1 MSYIKSSGLITIENK
16 NYLQIFLEKE
26 YFYQVIENNEDKKIV
41 EFLVEEP
48 DRKDINNLKAISLI
62 LNAYHRK
69 NEEVFLK
76 MFAQMSEDEKEKLIE
91 AYKQLPSNDK
101 ENEIV
106 LTTEEEIKQVK
117 EEVKKIF
124 TSNNEDKNYYDNLDI
139 IKQFVDKK
147 LYRAYLDTVLKTSF
161 EIIINN
167 NKNLSIADKVLLE
180 EDIAIEV
187 ISFFLKHIPFRALN
201 ELYKK
206 KK

>member
-167 NKNLSIADKVLLE
+167 NICNVINCPSPAATSSLSIADYIIKQIKL
-180 EDIAIEV
+180 
-187 ISFFLKHIPFRALN
+187 
-201 ELYKK
+201 
-206 KK
+206 